1 MRWTGT
7 PGNRGEGVEPPPQP
21 RRGTTPE
28 SAALPGAAR
37 RDMSNQ
43 PTNADL
49 NNAVGFLDDALD
61 ALTNAAI
68 ILGNEDTLMDQRH
81 AISELAD
88 ALAGR
93 VKA

>member
-1 MRWTGT
+1 M
-7 PGNRGEGVEPPPQP
+7 P
-21 RRGTTPE
+21 
-28 SAALPGAAR
+28 LLGARIA
-37 RDMSNQ
+37 DMSNR
-43 PTNADL
+43 PTNANL